1 MKKFCSIICVI
12 LMVLSCT
19 QMETSGKNDAVGY
32 ICLNVE
38 SVTSTLTRA
47 FDKESYNPKQLA
59 VKIVNED
66 GEVIKE
72 TDDHTEWAD
81 LSIELPVG
89 SYTVTASSNGF
100 DGCESGFDIPY
111 YYGAKTFT
119 VGKNT
124 TQTVNLACTLATVK
138 VSVNFSEKFKSL
150 FQSANVTVSSA
161 LNGVLPLEFVM
172 GEESVAGYFPVGK
185 LTAVINV
192 TSEKGEFS
200 NSRTFND
207 VQARDHY
214 ILNYDVNESGK
225 TQISIKADDSGN
237 LYTYTMCLSDLEQ
250 VILNTTSQAN
260 ISGNARLT
268 TAKLL
273 GELEGIENVNPNNA
287 YFEWKQADSEEY
299 THVAAAIEPSTRAAS
314 EKICFSAEIEGLTPN
329 TEYTYHFA
337 YQDEGN
343 LYKSTDLSFETE
355 RMIQLPF
362 GNMDDWYTSGK
373 VAYPTTLDYFT
384 DNNGSWWD
392 SSNKGSSTIGSSNTT
407 GDATVVHTEGGKSAK
422 LASIEVNAIV
432 IKKFAAA
439 SLFAGSF
446 NGLQGMSGAKL
457 DWGRPFTSRPK
468 SLHGF
473 IQYAPGTVTHVGN
486 GTPSSAGM
494 VKNQSTDKCS
504 AYIALVHVDNPNK
517 NGTAFTVDNTQMSTF
532 PDWRH
537 DERVVAYAE
546 LPDDECVSTNG
557 EWKEINLG
565 LEYFKEDVRPT
576 HIVIVFSSSKY
587 GDYFTG
593 SKTSVL
599 YVDDLELIY

>member
-1 MKKFCSIICVI
+1 
-12 LMVLSCT
+12 MVLSCS
-19 QMETSGKNDAVGY
+19 QMETVEKNDAVGY

-47 FDKESYNPKQLA
+47 LDKDSYNPKQLA

-66 GEVIKE
+66 GEIIKE
-72 TDDHTEWAD
+72 TDDHTEWTD

-89 SYTVTASSNGF
+89 TYSVTASSNGF
-100 DGCESGFDIPY
+100 DGSESGFDIPY

-124 TQTVNLACTLATVK
+124 TQTVNLTCTLATVK
-138 VSVNFSEKFKSL
+138 VSVIFSDKFKSL
-150 FQSANVTVSSA
+150 FQSAKVTVSSA

-172 GEESVAGYFPVGK
+172 GEESVAGYFPVGN

-192 TSEKGEFS
+192 ASDKGEFS

-250 VILNTTSQAN
+250 VFLNTTSQAN
-260 ISGNARLT
+260 IEGNARLT
-268 TAKLL
+268 TAKLF
-273 GELEGIENVNPNNA
+273 GELEGVENLNPSNA
-287 YFEWKQADSEEY
+287 YFEWKKSGEEDY
-299 THVAAAIEPSTRAAS
+299 SRVDANLVPETRGVS
-314 EKICFSAEIEGLTPN
+314 EKFYFSAEIEDLTPG
-329 TEYTYHFA
+329 TEYSYHFA
-337 YQDEGN
+337 YQDNED
-343 LYKSTDLSFETE
+343 LYKSTELTFETE
-355 RMIQLPF
+355 KMIQLPF
-362 GNMDDWYTSGK
+362 GNMDEWYSNGK
-373 VAYPTTLDYFT
+373 VAYPTTQEYFT
-384 DNNGSWWD
+384 DNKGSWWD
-392 SSNKGSSTIGSSNTT
+392 SSNKGSTTIGNSNTT
-407 GDATVVHTEGGKSAK
+407 GDATTVYTEGGKSAK
-422 LASIEVNAIV
+422 LASIEVNALIV
-432 IKKFAAA
+432 RKFAAA
-439 SLFAGSF
+439 SLYAGAF
-446 NGLQGMSGAKL
+446 NGLQGMNGAKL
-457 DWGRPFTSRPK
+457 DWGRPFTARPK
-468 SLHGF
+468 SLHGY

-486 GTPSSAGM
+486 GTPSNAGM
-494 VKNQSTDKCS
+494 VKNQSIDKCS
-504 AYIALVHVDNPNK
+504 AYIALVHVDTPNS
-517 NGTAFTVDNTQMSTF
+517 NGTAFTVDNTNMSTF
-532 PDWRH
+532 PDWRN
-537 DERVVAYAE
+537 DDRVVAYAE
-546 LPDDECVSTNG
+546 LPDDECGSTDG
-557 EWKEINLG
+557 VWKEINLN